1 MPVDQADVAQVRK
14 IMVAL
19 PQGEADELGELQT
32 IPEVLAYTIALA
44 RAEGRD
50 ELQAVELVVRAADL
64 SRNERR
70 SAATVL
76 RKLGY
81 VRVAGMLRSFK
92 AKSGCT

>member
-1 MPVDQADVAQVRK
+1 MVDLADVAEVRK
-14 IMVAL
+14 AMAAL
-19 PQGEADELGELQT
+19 PQGEPDELGELQSV
-32 IPEVLAYTIALA
+32 PEVLAYTIALA

-50 ELQAVELVVRAADL
+50 EVEAVELVVRAADL

-81 VRVAGMLRSFK
+81 RAVADMLRSFK
-92 AKSGCT
+92 PRT